1 MGANQDR
8 ACPELLPIVC
18 YYGKLSKR
26 DKKVPPHL
34 PVYSIFCYCQV
45 GIAATRSRALFDRQK
60 DDGWFGF
67 VGSFDRFGR
76 RRQRVWGKRLLTLI
90 TLGLSTLALYQ

>member
-45 GIAATRSRALFDRQK
+45 GIAARVPVIFLRWENKDGVEGNKQDISATGDREA
-60 DDGWFGF
+60 GA
-67 VGSFDRFGR
+67 
-76 RRQRVWGKRLLTLI
+76 TAAEAE
-90 TLGLSTLALYQ
+90 TGLSRPFQA